1 MRKPLSPT
9 APRRAMG
16 TCKFGSVEE
25 SGTFMAAIKARSQ
38 SIG

>member
-1 MRKPLSPT
+1 
-9 APRRAMG
+9 MG